1 MEEVQSRAVQRIFAE
16 IEYKRQEVEKRQR
29 NQEQREREQEEEQ
42 LRKEKKSREFD
53 KNWRDNTRVEKRV
66 GSWRGFQKKRKL

>member
-1 MEEVQSRAVQRIFAE
+1 VVHRIFAE
-16 IEYKRQEVEKRQR
+16 IEYKRQEVEKRQH

-42 LRKEKKSREFD
+42 LRKEKKGCEFD
-53 KNWRDNTRVEKRV
+53 KNWWDNTHIEKGV